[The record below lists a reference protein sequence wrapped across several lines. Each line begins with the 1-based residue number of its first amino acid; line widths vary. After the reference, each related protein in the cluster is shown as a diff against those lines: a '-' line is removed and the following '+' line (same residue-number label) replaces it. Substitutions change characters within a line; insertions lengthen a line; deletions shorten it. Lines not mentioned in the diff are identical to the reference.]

1 MKWSRY
7 PRSVSFW
14 KRWRDAWW
22 WWKSWVIKDLAVD
35 EKKKI
40 GWHVMSSELYSY
52 EHWLCRMVDWSRYE
66 TWRHMKKLSGGKPS
80 MDVFSLTWL
89 NLAEWIWTKNNMKM
103 QNQLKKRRC
112 WSWAART
119 TLNYGKIN
127 CLAPNEE
134 EKIGISYENRETCDV
149 KRWEG

>member
-1 MKWSRY
+1 MNKFICCEVKSISTQCLVLKTMERCLMMVKILSY
-7 PRSVSFW
+7 
-14 KRWRDAWW
+14 KRPCRWW
-22 WWKSWVIKDLAVD
+22 
-35 EKKKI
+35 KKKI

-134 EKIGISYENRETCDV
+134 EKIGIRYEN
-149 KRWEG
+149 KRHAM